1 MIIDYSVQKTFN
13 QSVDIVDPGNT
24 AIMCTNEKGA
34 EYYMILKTVMGQTS
48 VIAIGPVCSD
58 IPMLLPGFNIFYNK
72 FEYKEKTIATTLNK
86 FINDGRK
93 EISDVKEVLESE
105 V

>member
-13 QSVDIVDPGNT
+13 QSIDIVDPGNT
-24 AIMCTNEKGA
+24 AIKCSNEKGE
-34 EYYMILKTVMGQTS
+34 EYYMIIKTIMGQTS
-48 VIAIGPVCSD
+48 VLSIGPVVAD
-58 IPMLLPGFNIFYNK
+58 IPLLVPGFGVFYNK
-72 FEYKEKTIATTLNK
+72 FEYKEKTIASTLNK

-93 EISDVKEVLESE
+93 EISDVQEVLETE